1 MARRETIRFDW
12 TEAMTVVP
20 PLSEESAREALLQ
33 VIDPEVGINV
43 VDLGLV
49 YRIEVADRR
58 IEVDMTMTS
67 PTCPLGAHLKEAAQ
81 AAIRRRVPEAE
92 SVAVRLVWDPPWT
105 PDRMSVRARSQLG
118 WRDRD

>member
-1 MARRETIRFDW
+1 M
-12 TEAMTVVP
+12 P
-20 PLSEESAREALLQ
+20 SLSEESAREALLQ
-33 VIDPEVGINV
+33 VVDPEVGINV

-49 YRIEVADRR
+49 YRIEVADGR

-67 PTCPLGAHLKEAAQ
+67 PSCPLGAHLTETAQ
-81 AAIRRRVPEAE
+81 AAILRSIPEAE
-92 SVAVRLVWDPPWT
+92 SVAVHLVWDPPWT